1 MASILIT
8 GGLGYLGG
16 RIAAHLNACGYEVT
30 ATSRRAVQP
39 PAWLPQLRV
48 LTLNWDDPQALGAA
62 CAGID
67 CVVHLAAMNEI
78 HSMRDPLNA
87 LRVNGLCSL
96 QLLQVAQA
104 VGVKRFIYFSTAHV
118 YGVPLQGRI
127 METTLARPMH
137 PYAITHRV
145 TEDFVLAA
153 HDSGRN
159 EGVVLRLSNGFGAPL
174 CADVDRWTLLVNDLC
189 RQAVTTGEMKLQS
202 AGTQWRDF
210 ITLEDVARAVAHLV
224 ALERASLADGLFNLG
239 DRSAT
244 ILEMA
249 QRVANRA
256 EILLGYEMPIRRPM
270 GGAPAVPLEYVSDKI
285 KATGF
290 SPASRMDEE
299 IDATLHLCLRVFGGK
314 G

>member
-1 MASILIT
+1 MASILVT

-16 RIAAHLNACGYEVT
+16 RIADHLTACGHEVT
-30 ATSRRAVQP
+30 ATSRRAVQAP
-39 PAWLPQLRV
+39 TWLPQMRV
-48 LTLNWDDPQALGAA
+48 LTLDWEDPQALGVA
-62 CAGID
+62 CAGMD
-67 CVVHLAAMNEI
+67 CIVHLAAMNEVY
-78 HSMRDPLNA
+78 STRDPVSA
-87 LRVNGLCSL
+87 LRANGLCSL
-96 QLLQVAQA
+96 QLLQAAQA

-118 YGVPLQGRI
+118 YGVPLQGRVT
-127 METTLARPMH
+127 ETTLARPLH

-153 HDSGRN
+153 HDTGRI
-159 EGVVLRLSNGFGAPL
+159 EGVVLRLSNGFGAPM
-174 CADVDRWTLLVNDLC
+174 CAEVDRWTLLVNDLC
-189 RQAVTTGEMKLQS
+189 RQAVTAGEMKLQS

-210 ITLEDVARAVAHLV
+210 ISLEDVARAVAHLV

-239 DRSAT
+239 DRSAS

-256 EILLGYEMPIRRPM
+256 KILLGHEVPIRRPE
-270 GGAPAVPLEYVSDKI
+270 GGEPAVPLEYVSDKI

-290 SPASRMDEE
+290 SPVSRIDEE
-299 IDATLHLCLRVFGGK
+299 IDATLRLCLRVFGGH